1 MTPTNDRD
9 DDLRR
14 ALHDAVSEVRPRDAL
29 DQIRSRTDKVVT
41 MNNSANRRWLLPTIA
56 VAAVM
61 AAVIGGAFWM
71 TRDDDPSGA
80 PVATPSQTP
89 TSDTSPS
96 QSAEPD
102 LVARAVPVYF
112 VGETAHGPKLYREF
126 QRQQVCEGE
135 DCLLAASIVSA
146 TSGAPLDSDYSS
158 PWPDDTKLN
167 GASFV
172 NDVLTI
178 DLAGDLHDRPSGMS
192 RQLAELAVEQ
202 LIYSAQAAVGQ
213 RPPVQIL
220 LDGAITDQVLG
231 VPTSEPLAAGAE
243 DDVLAPVWINTP
255 AEGATVESGFTVD
268 GVAMS
273 FEATVVWQLKQGENV
288 VEEGFTTAEECCT
301 RAPYSFTVDAAPGD
315 YTLVVQDDDPSG
327 GEGPGVSP
335 DTKEITVR

>member
-14 ALHDAVSEVRPRDAL
+14 ALHDAVSDVQPRDAL

-41 MNNSANRRWLLPTIA
+41 MNNSANRRWFLPTIA

-71 TRDDDPSGA
+71 TRDDDPSGGPA
-80 PVATPSQTP
+80 ATPSQTP
-89 TSDTSPS
+89 SASTPT
-96 QSAEPD
+96 QTAEPD

-112 VGETAHGPKLYREF
+112 VGDTAHGPKLYREF
-126 QRQQVCEGE
+126 QQEQICEGPE
-135 DCLLAASIVSA
+135 CLLDASTTRA
-146 TSGAPLDSDYSS
+146 LTGQPLDSDYRM
-158 PWPDDTKLN
+158 PWPAGTGLN
-167 GASFV
+167 AASY
-172 NDVLTI
+172 NGDVLTL
-178 DLAGDLHDRPSGMS
+178 DLSGDLHDRPAGMS
-192 RQLAELAVEQ
+192 QELAEAAVEQ
-202 LIYSAQAAVGQ
+202 LIYSAQAGLGEGRV
-213 RPPVQIL
+213 PVQLL
-220 LDGAITDQVLG
+220 LDGDHTDTVLG
-231 VPTSEPLAAGAE
+231 VPASEPLAAGAE

-255 AEGATVESGFTVD
+255 AEGAEVASGFEVS

-273 FEATVVWQLKQGENV
+273 FEATVVWQLKQGETV

-335 DTKEITVR
+335 DTKEITVQ